1 MKKTNSNNLTEGP
14 IGPLLYKLTVPMIFG
29 ILSMVAFN
37 LVDTYFIGL
46 LGTEPLA
53 AISFTFPVIFI
64 IAGVSMGLGVGA
76 SAAVSRAIGKGDHH
90 EVERLTTDS
99 LILSLLIVAVFILA
113 GILTVD
119 PIFRLL
125 NATDALLP
133 LIRQYMM
140 IWYPGML
147 FLVVPMM
154 GNNVIRATGDT
165 RTPSLIML
173 FAVGI
178 NAILDPL
185 LIFGIG
191 PFPRME
197 LQGAALATVIA
208 RAVTMGLSLYV
219 LIHREKMI
227 CFNRPSIEQLFKS
240 WRDVLYVGIPVSG
253 TNIIIPIG
261 SGVITRI
268 VASHGTEAVAA
279 FGVGS
284 RVEAFA
290 LTVIMALATVLG
302 PFIGQNLGAGKC
314 DRIRRGI
321 FLSTRF
327 AILWGLFM
335 TLLLAVS
342 ARWAAALFSDDPK
355 VRSFIAL
362 YMWIIPIS
370 YGLQSVIMLVNSAL
384 NVMKKPIH
392 ASLLMIIHM
401 FVLYIP
407 FAYLG
412 SKWMGVSGVF
422 GAGSIVRILTGLGA
436 ILLIKIVMDRQ
447 QSRIESQNCL

>member
-1 MKKTNSNNLTEGP
+1 MKKRNSQKLTEGP

-29 ILSMVAFN
+29 IVSMVAFN

-53 AISFTFPVIFI
+53 AISFTFPVVFV

-76 SAAVSRAIGKGDHH
+76 SAVISRAIGKGDHH

-99 LILSLLIVAVFILA
+99 LILSLLVVAVSIAA
-113 GILTVD
+113 GIWTLNPV
-119 PIFRLL
+119 FRLL
-125 NATDALLP
+125 KAPEEMLP

-140 IWYPGML
+140 IWYPGMI
-147 FLVVPMM
+147 FLVIPMV
-154 GNNVIRATGDT
+154 GNNAIRATGDT
-165 RTPSLIML
+165 KTPSLIML

-197 LQGAALATVIA
+197 IEGAALATVIT
-208 RAVTMGLSLYV
+208 RAVTTVLSLWV
-219 LIHREKMI
+219 LIHREKMV
-227 CFNRPSIEQLFKS
+227 CLNRPSLAQLFKS
-240 WRDVLYVGIPVSG
+240 WREILFIGIPVSG
-253 TNIIIPIG
+253 TNIIIPVG

-268 VASHGTEAVAA
+268 VASHGKEAVAA

-284 RVEAFA
+284 RIEAFA

-321 FLSTRF
+321 FLANRF
-327 AILWGLFM
+327 TLFWGLVM
-335 TLLLAVS
+335 TFLFAVT
-342 ARWAAALFSDDPK
+342 APWAASLFSEDAS
-355 VRSFIAL
+355 VQHFITL
-362 YMWIIPIS
+362 YMWIIPVS
-370 YGLQSVIMLVNSAL
+370 YGLQGVIMLTNSAL

-401 FVLYIP
+401 FALYIP

-412 SKWMGVSGVF
+412 SSWLGVSGVF
-422 GAGSIVRILTGLGA
+422 GAGSLVRILTGLGA
-436 ILLIKIVMDRQ
+436 ILLIKFMINKE
-447 QSRIESQNCL
+447 QSRLKS

>member
-1 MKKTNSNNLTEGP
+1 
-14 IGPLLYKLTVPMIFG
+14 MIFG

>member
-1 MKKTNSNNLTEGP
+1 LKKTNSNNLTEGP